1 MAEPRVLFCA
11 SEMTPFAK
19 TGGLADVAG
28 ALPPALRRI
37 GADVHGVLPLYGGID
52 REAGGIAPVGKGF
65 TVKLDIGRENFTIHR
80 ADREGVPVY
89 LLQCDHLFNRAGLY
103 GEKNFDYPDNCRRFA
118 LFSRACLELADYL
131 GLDPDIVHVHDW
143 QTALI
148 PVYMR
153 TSARS
158 RARSLL
164 TIHNLAFQGIFPPG
178 EYHWTGLD
186 WSLFEWRKLEFY
198 GKVNFLKGGIVY
210 ADAVSTVSPTY
221 AREIRQAELGC
232 GLEGAL
238 AEKGDRLVGILNGI
252 DLRDW
257 NPATDVHLP
266 ARFSADNLAGKQTCR
281 TALMQEAGLAPTQ
294 LPLFGTVGRL
304 TEQKGLD
311 ILLPAL
317 AVLLGEGYP
326 FVVLG
331 TGDAAYE
338 AGLRKLAQL
347 YPGRLGLF
355 LAFDNRLAHL
365 IEAGCDMFVMPSRF
379 EPCGLNQFYSMRY
392 GTVPIVRATG
402 GLADSVGPW
411 TPAGPGAATGFVFSD
426 YTAAALLGACREA
439 IAIFA
444 DNKSAWLEL
453 MRNGMKL
460 DAGWSRSAQNYLAL
474 YRSLL
479 EPGDSMP

>member
-28 ALPPALRRI
+28 ALPPALKRI
-37 GADVHGVLPLYGGID
+37 GVDVHCVLPLYGVID
-52 REAGGIAPVGKGF
+52 RNACGIAPAGKGF
-65 TVKLDIGRENFTIHR
+65 TVKLDIGQENFTLHR
-80 ADREGVPVY
+80 ADREGVPVH
-89 LLQCDHLFNRAGLY
+89 LLECDHLFDRGGLY
-103 GEKNFDYPDNCRRFA
+103 GEKSCDYPDNCRRFA
-118 LFSRACLELADYL
+118 LFSLACLELADYL

-153 TSARS
+153 TRRRS

-186 WSLFEWRKLEFY
+186 WSLFDWQKLEYY

-210 ADAVSTVSPTY
+210 ADAVSTVSPAY
-221 AREIRQAELGC
+221 AREIRRTESGC
-232 GLEGAL
+232 GLEGVL
-238 AEKGDRLVGILNGI
+238 VEKGDRLCGILNGI
-252 DLRDW
+252 DPRDW
-257 NPATDVHLP
+257 DPATDVHLP
-266 ARFSADNLAGKQTCR
+266 ARFSAGDLAGKQACR
-281 TALMQEAGLAPTQ
+281 ALLMKEAGLAPTPH
-294 LPLFGTVGRL
+294 PLLGTVGRL

-317 AVLLGEGYP
+317 ATLLGEGCP
-326 FVVLG
+326 FVILG

-338 AGLRKLAQL
+338 AELRKLARL
-347 YPGRLGLF
+347 FPGRLGLF

-392 GTVPIVRATG
+392 GAVPIVRATG
-402 GLADSVGPW
+402 GLADSVAPW
-411 TPAGPGAATGFVFSD
+411 TPGDPRAGTGFAFSE
-426 YTAAALLGACREA
+426 YTPAALLAACREA
-439 IAIFA
+439 IAVFA
-444 DNKSAWLEL
+444 DKDAWLAL
-453 MRNGMKL
+453 MRNGMQQ
-460 DAGWSRSAQNYLAL
+460 DVGWSRSAENYRAL
-474 YRSLL
+474 YRSLVESGEL
-479 EPGDSMP
+479 MP

>member
-37 GADVHGVLPLYGGID
+37 GADVHCVLPLYGGID

-221 AREIRQAELGC
+221 AREIQHTQSGC
-232 GLEGAL
+232 GLEGVL
-238 AEKGDRLVGILNGI
+238 VEKGKRLTGILNGI
-252 DLRDW
+252 DPADW
-257 NPATDVHLP
+257 NPATDEHLP
-266 ARFSADNLAGKQTCR
+266 ARFTSDDLGGKTACR
-281 TALMQEAGLAPTQ
+281 ALLLKEAGLAPTPR
-294 LPLFGTVGRL
+294 PLFGFVGRL

-311 ILLPAL
+311 ILIPAL
-317 AVLLGEGYP
+317 RTMLQEGYP
-326 FVVLG
+326 FVILG
-331 TGDAAYE
+331 TGDPTYE
-338 AGLRKLAQL
+338 SKLRDLERVF
-347 YPGRLGLF
+347 PGRLGLF
-355 LAFDNRLAHL
+355 LTFDNRLAHL
-365 IEAGCDMFVMPSRF
+365 IEAGSDMFVMPSRF

-392 GTVPIVRATG
+392 GTVPVVRATG
-402 GLADSVGPW
+402 GLADSVHPYD
-411 TPAGPGAATGFVFSD
+411 PKAPGTGFVFTEYSPEALLAVLRQ
-426 YTAAALLGACREA
+426 AAAV
-439 IAIFA
+439 FA
-444 DNKSAWLEL
+444 DKNAWLQL
-453 MRNGMKL
+453 MRNGMQQ
-460 DAGWSRSAQNYLAL
+460 DFGWSRSAENYLAL
-474 YRSLL
+474 YRSLM
-479 EPGDSMP
+479 ESGEIMP